1 MTHGIRTCQTRPH
14 AKLPGRRLDPAD
26 HCPSAGSTGILA
38 PHGKLI
44 VDPVELLAHWGYL
57 ALFLLVILGN
67 IGLPVPEET
76 ILVLAGY
83 MCWRGELHLP
93 VVLVIG
99 IVSAVGG
106 DNIGY
111 WLGHRFGR
119 NALER
124 HASWLLGHP
133 GRLAMMQDFVS
144 RRGVLAVFIA
154 RFVPGLRFMAGPLAG
169 ALGMP
174 FTQFFAANM
183 LGALCYVPLV
193 VGLGYAIGYGLGE
206 YVERLRRLGADVEGY
221 VLFAALIFF
230 AFILARRL
238 LRARHAGNG
247 S

>member
-1 MTHGIRTCQTRPH
+1 
-14 AKLPGRRLDPAD
+14 
-26 HCPSAGSTGILA
+26 
-38 PHGKLI
+38 
-44 VDPVELLAHWGYL
+44 VDPVELVAHWGYL

-99 IVSAVGG
+99 VVSAVGG

-111 WLGHRFGR
+111 WLGHRYGR
-119 NALER
+119 AALER
-124 HASWLLGHP
+124 HATWLLGHP
-133 GRLAMMQDFVS
+133 RRLTMMQEFVA
-144 RRGVLAVFIA
+144 RRGPLAVFIA

-174 FTQFFAANM
+174 FPTFFGAN
-183 LGALCYVPLV
+183 LFGALCYVPIV
-193 VGLGYAIGYGLGE
+193 VGLGYTIGYGLGE
-206 YVERLRRLGADVEGY
+206 YVERLRHLGTDVEGV
-221 VLFAALIFF
+221 VLLAALAFF
-230 AFILARRL
+230 GFLLVRRL
-238 LRARHAGNG
+238 LRARRVEGG

>member
-1 MTHGIRTCQTRPH
+1 M
-14 AKLPGRRLDPAD
+14 
-26 HCPSAGSTGILA
+26 
-38 PHGKLI
+38 
-44 VDPVELLAHWGYL
+44 DPVELLAHWGYL

-83 MCWRGELHLP
+83 MCWRGELHLL

-111 WLGHRFGR
+111 WLGHRYGR
-119 NALER
+119 AALMR

-133 GRLAMMQDFVS
+133 RRLEMMQDFVF
-144 RRGVLAVFIA
+144 RRGMLAVFIA

-174 FTQFFAANM
+174 FTRFFAANM
-183 LGALCYVPLV
+183 LGALTYVPLV
-193 VGLGYAIGYGLGE
+193 VGLGYTIGYGLGE
-206 YVERLRRLGADVEGY
+206 YIERLRRFGTDVEGY
-221 VLFAALIFF
+221 VLFAALVFF
-230 AFILARRL
+230 GFILARRL
-238 LRARHAGNG
+238 LRARHAGDG

>member
-1 MTHGIRTCQTRPH
+1 MD
-14 AKLPGRRLDPAD
+14 PGE
-26 HCPSAGSTGILA
+26 
-38 PHGKLI
+38 LI
-44 VDPVELLAHWGYL
+44 AHWGYL

-83 MCWRGELHLP
+83 MCWRGELHLLI
-93 VVLVIG
+93 VFVIAV
-99 IVSAVGG
+99 VSAVGG

-119 NALER
+119 ASLER

-133 GRLAMMQDFVS
+133 DRLAMMQDFVA
-144 RRGVLAVFIA
+144 RRGALAVFVA

-174 FTQFFAANM
+174 FPRFFGANL
-183 LGALCYVPLV
+183 LGALTYVPIV

-206 YVERLRRLGADVEGY
+206 YVEQLRRLGADVEGL
-221 VLFAALIFF
+221 VLVAALVFF
-230 AFILARRL
+230 TFLLARRL
-238 LRARHAGNG
+238 LRSWHAGG
-247 S
+247 G

>member
-1 MTHGIRTCQTRPH
+1 
-14 AKLPGRRLDPAD
+14 
-26 HCPSAGSTGILA
+26 
-38 PHGKLI
+38 
-44 VDPVELLAHWGYL
+44 VDPVELITHWGYL

-93 VVLVIG
+93 VVLAIG
-99 IVSAVGG
+99 VVSAVGG

-111 WLGHRFGR
+111 WLGHRYGR
-119 NALER
+119 STLER

-133 GRLAMMQDFVS
+133 RRLAMMQDFVAK
-144 RRGVLAVFIA
+144 RGALAVFIA

-174 FTQFFAANM
+174 FPTFFGAN
-183 LGALCYVPLV
+183 LAGALSYVPLV

-206 YVERLRRLGADVEGY
+206 YVERLRHLGTDVEGV
-221 VLFAALIFF
+221 VLVAALVFF
-230 AFILARRL
+230 AFLLALRLVRSRR
-238 LRARHAGNG
+238 AGG
-247 S
+247 GG

>member
-1 MTHGIRTCQTRPH
+1 M
-14 AKLPGRRLDPAD
+14 
-26 HCPSAGSTGILA
+26 
-38 PHGKLI
+38 
-44 VDPVELLAHWGYL
+44 DPVDLIAHWGYL
-57 ALFLLVILGN
+57 ALFLLVVLGN

-83 MCWRGELHLP
+83 MCWRGELHLL

-111 WLGHRFGR
+111 WVGHRYGR
-119 NALER
+119 GSLER

-133 GRLAMMQDFVS
+133 RRLTMMQDFVA

-174 FTQFFAANM
+174 FPRFFGANM
-183 LGALCYVPLV
+183 LGALTYVPSWWVWGTPSGTDSASTWSTCAASERTWKRLV
-193 VGLGYAIGYGLGE
+193 LV
-206 YVERLRRLGADVEGY
+206 
-221 VLFAALIFF
+221 AALIFF
-230 AFILARRL
+230 AALLTRRL
-238 LRARHAGNG
+238 LRSRRAGG
-247 S
+247 G

>member
-1 MTHGIRTCQTRPH
+1 M
-14 AKLPGRRLDPAD
+14 
-26 HCPSAGSTGILA
+26 
-38 PHGKLI
+38 
-44 VDPVELLAHWGYL
+44 DPVDLIAHWGYL

-83 MCWRGELHLP
+83 MCWRGELHLL

-111 WLGHRFGR
+111 WVGHRFGR
-119 NALER
+119 GSLER

-133 GRLAMMQDFVS
+133 RRLAMMQDFVA

-174 FTQFFAANM
+174 FPRFFGANM
-183 LGALCYVPLV
+183 LGALTYVPLV

-206 YVERLRRLGADVEGY
+206 HVEHLRRLGADVEGL
-221 VLFAALIFF
+221 VLVAALIFF
-230 AFILARRL
+230 AALLTRRL
-238 LRARHAGNG
+238 LRARRAGG
-247 S
+247 G

>member
-1 MTHGIRTCQTRPH
+1 
-14 AKLPGRRLDPAD
+14 
-26 HCPSAGSTGILA
+26 
-38 PHGKLI
+38 
-44 VDPVELLAHWGYL
+44 VDPVELIAHWGYL

-99 IVSAVGG
+99 VVSAVGG

-111 WLGHRFGR
+111 WLGHRYGR
-119 NALER
+119 AALER
-124 HASWLLGHP
+124 HSGWLLGHP
-133 GRLAMMQDFVS
+133 RRLTMMQEFVA
-144 RRGVLAVFIA
+144 RRGPLAVFVA

-174 FTQFFAANM
+174 FPTFFVANL
-183 LGALCYVPLV
+183 LGALCYVPIV

-206 YVERLRRLGADVEGY
+206 YVERLRHLGTDVEGV
-221 VLFAALIFF
+221 VLLAALVFF
-230 AFILARRL
+230 SFLLVRRL
-238 LRARHAGNG
+238 LRARRVEGG

>member
-1 MTHGIRTCQTRPH
+1 M
-14 AKLPGRRLDPAD
+14 
-26 HCPSAGSTGILA
+26 
-38 PHGKLI
+38 
-44 VDPVELLAHWGYL
+44 DPVELLAHWGYL

-83 MCWRGELHLP
+83 MCWRGELHLF

-111 WLGHRFGR
+111 WLGHRYGR
-119 NALER
+119 TALMR

-133 GRLAMMQDFVS
+133 RRLEMMQDFVS
-144 RRGVLAVFIA
+144 RRGMLAVFIA

-174 FTQFFAANM
+174 FTRFFAANM

-193 VGLGYAIGYGLGE
+193 VGLGYTIGYGLGE
-206 YVERLRRLGADVEGY
+206 YVERLRKLGADVEGY

-238 LRARHAGNG
+238 LRARHAGDG
-247 S
+247 R

>member
-1 MTHGIRTCQTRPH
+1 
-14 AKLPGRRLDPAD
+14 
-26 HCPSAGSTGILA
+26 
-38 PHGKLI
+38 
-44 VDPVELLAHWGYL
+44 VDPVELIAHWGYL

-83 MCWRGELHLP
+83 MCWRQELHLP
-93 VVLVIG
+93 VVLAIG

-133 GRLAMMQDFVS
+133 RRLAMMQDFVT
-144 RRGVLAVFIA
+144 RRGTLAVFVA

-174 FTQFFAANM
+174 FSVFFAAN
-183 LGALCYVPLV
+183 LFGALCYVPLV
-193 VGLGYAIGYGLGE
+193 VGLGYAIGYGLGQ
-206 YVERLRRLGADVEGY
+206 YVERMRRVGADVEGY
-221 VLFAALIFF
+221 VLLAALIFF
-230 AFILARRL
+230 GFILARRL
-238 LRARHAGNG
+238 LRARRAGRG
-247 S
+247 R